1 MGPGGIMPRD
11 QRGEQNGDPPAEVIR
26 NWCDVPGEQISL
38 SSSVSKN
45 SEAVIRMRGVRGNVE
60 A

>member
-1 MGPGGIMPRD
+1 MPRD